1 MLRPLSCLIAA
12 LAAGVGVSLSQPM
25 RAQSASP
32 FPEEMMTS
40 TVQQMSDSLATYIS
54 GSSCSQLVS
63 IVKMIPTDGSN
74 PAPDP
79 NSIIGSVMLTV
90 KNSPNLQSTIATR
103 VGPPLISKMLEC
115 NMVPVDLLMQ
125 AATTRR
131 GP

>member
-1 MLRPLSCLIAA
+1 MLRPLSFVAVA
-12 LAAGVGVSLSQPM
+12 LTASAGVFLSQPM

-32 FPEEMMTS
+32 FPEEVMTS

-54 GSSCSQLVS
+54 GASCTEVAT

-79 NSIIGSVMLTV
+79 NSIIGSVILTV

-115 NMVPVDLLMQ
+115 NMVPVELLMK
-125 AATTRR
+125 ATMTGNSR
-131 GP
+131 